1 MLTNPPVP
9 YDFCVCVCVCVDVGN
24 TWCQVRG
31 RADGDRAAAGRV
43 RLPQGGGARAAPLPR
58 LQARAEQTRP
68 GHLHHHELGKHP
80 GQSIH

>member
-1 MLTNPPVP
+1 MWTSCQGTEAATPLSPTGGPLLS
-9 YDFCVCVCVCVDVGN
+9 VDVGT

-43 RLPQGGGARAAPLPR
+43 RLPEGGGARAAPLPR

-68 GHLHHHELGKHP
+68 GHLHHHELG
-80 GQSIH
+80 